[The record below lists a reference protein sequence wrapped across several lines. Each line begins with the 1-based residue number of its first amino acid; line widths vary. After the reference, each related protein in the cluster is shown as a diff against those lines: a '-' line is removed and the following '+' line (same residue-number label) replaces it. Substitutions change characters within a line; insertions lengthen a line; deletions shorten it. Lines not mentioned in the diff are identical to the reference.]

1 MKQTSFE
8 DSYPYRIRVILLGI
22 VLIIAIV
29 LFTFPRFHSNQ
40 PLTATSMFE
49 ELLEEINIP
58 ETHQFEPPP
67 PAPRP
72 SIPIESEQ
80 EDFAED
86 ITIEETA
93 LDDYEAWEVPP
104 LPDDNPDSRIKFI
117 PYDEPPVPIGGFAAI
132 SEKLI
137 YPSIAKIAEI
147 EGTVVLQIFVNDK
160 GFVEDLVVQKGL
172 PGTGFDE
179 AAVKAIKQVRFKP
192 AMQRDN
198 AVGVW
203 IAIPIRFRLTA
214 PDIHS

>member
-1 MKQTSFE
+1 MKQPSFE
-8 DSYPYRIRVILLGI
+8 DSYPYRIRVIVLGI

-40 PLTATSMFE
+40 PVTATSMFE

-67 PAPRP
+67 PPPRP

-80 EDFAED
+80 ENFAED

-93 LDDYEAWEVPP
+93 LDEYETWEVPP
-104 LPDDNPDSRIKFI
+104 LPDDDPGSRIKFI
-117 PYDEPPVPIGGFAAI
+117 PYDEPPVPIGGYGAI
-132 SEKLI
+132 VEKLV
-137 YPSIAKIAEI
+137 YPPMAKKIGI
-147 EGTVVLQIFVNDK
+147 EGIVVLQIFVNDK

-179 AAVKAIKQVRFKP
+179 AAVRAVNQVRFKP

>member
-1 MKQTSFE
+1 MKQPSLE
-8 DSYPYRIRVILLGI
+8 DSYPYRIRVIVLGI
-22 VLIIAIV
+22 VLIIAIA

-40 PLTATSMFE
+40 PVTATSMFE
-49 ELLEEINIP
+49 DLLEEINIP

-67 PAPRP
+67 PPPRP

-93 LDDYEAWEVPP
+93 LDAYEAWEVPP
-104 LPDDNPDSRIKFI
+104 LPDDDPNSRIKFI
-117 PYDEPPVPIGGFAAI
+117 PYDEPPVPIGGYAAI
-132 SEKLI
+132 VEKLV
-137 YPSIAKIAEI
+137 YPTIAMKAEI
-147 EGTVVLQIFVNDK
+147 EGTVILQVFVNDK

-172 PGTGFDE
+172 PGTGLDE
-179 AAVKAIKQVRFKP
+179 AAVRAVKQVRFKP

-203 IAIPIRFRLTA
+203 VVIPITFRLTA
-214 PDIHS
+214 SNLHS